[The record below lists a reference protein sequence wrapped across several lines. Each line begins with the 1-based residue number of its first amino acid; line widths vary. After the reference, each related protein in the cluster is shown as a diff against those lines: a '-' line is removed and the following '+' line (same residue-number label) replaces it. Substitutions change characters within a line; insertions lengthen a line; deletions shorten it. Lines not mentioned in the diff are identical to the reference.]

1 MTSSTNS
8 FLSLIPTAH
17 RVAIISGLAS
27 PVEGESVIPAVPK
40 TQRSSSSTSTESNS
54 VEEPTLPKSPTLGK
68 TPVVLP
74 VEDVK
79 VQDKASGFLKLGN

>member
-1 MTSSTNS
+1 MSSPTNN

-17 RVAIISGLAS
+17 RVAMISGLGSA
-27 PVEGESVIPAVPK
+27 VDAESVIPALQK
-40 TQRSSSSTSTESNS
+40 TARSSSNSSTESNS
-54 VEEPTLPKSPTLGK
+54 VEEPTLPKSLSLGK

-79 VQDKASGFLKLGN
+79 VQDKSGQFLKLG